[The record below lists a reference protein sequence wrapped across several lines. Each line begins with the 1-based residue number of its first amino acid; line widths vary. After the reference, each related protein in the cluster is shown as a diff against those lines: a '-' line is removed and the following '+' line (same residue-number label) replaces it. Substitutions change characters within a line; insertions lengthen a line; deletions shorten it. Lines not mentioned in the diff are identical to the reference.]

1 MPSENPAPSSFET
14 SRMGCPEATD
24 TSENSSSFCLA
35 GSSVLLNSALTQRL
49 TSAWIACRPGKFHLT
64 SGSFDGAVRRFSL
77 REQLAKNI
85 EAMNFGDQ
93 SWFSIASRT
102 KKFYVAIRSQLV

>member
-1 MPSENPAPSSFET
+1 MARSGLVFALGKTIAASDLPVFRE
-14 SRMGCPEATD
+14 
-24 TSENSSSFCLA
+24 
-35 GSSVLLNSALTQRL
+35 LLPDCKMDC
-49 TSAWIACRPGKFHLT
+49 CRPGKFHLT

-77 REQLAKNI
+77 RQQLAKNI